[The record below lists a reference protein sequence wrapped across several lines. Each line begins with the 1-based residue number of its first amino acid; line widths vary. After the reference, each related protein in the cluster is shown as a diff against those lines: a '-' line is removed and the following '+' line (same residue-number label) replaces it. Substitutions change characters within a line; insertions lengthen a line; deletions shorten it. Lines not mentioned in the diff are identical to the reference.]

1 MDEKDNVVDIVI
13 LKADEEENEDKN
25 FEFYETIPIYSLD
38 NKDNSSKPGSESR
51 DPNQG
56 ESFIFLFDA

>member
-1 MDEKDNVVDIVI
+1 MDIVI
-13 LKADEEENEDKN
+13 LNADEEENVDKN
-25 FEFYETIPIYSLD
+25 FELYHATIPIYSLD

-51 DPNQG
+51 GPNQG

>member
-1 MDEKDNVVDIVI
+1 MDEKANVVDIVI

-25 FEFYETIPIYSLD
+25 FELYHATIPIYSLD

-51 DPNQG
+51 GPGQPR
-56 ESFIFLFDA
+56 